1 MGVNLDLSQKMT
13 QAPALSQQ
21 ARIGL
26 AILPMN
32 IIELGSYLRAE
43 ISDNPMFE
51 DDDSGEFDAAT
62 SSSSDEFDRHEE
74 YANDYSDLPTSASY
88 DPDYEKKRLFRERSI
103 IKEETLEERLL
114 KQLGMHF
121 DGLDFDIGEFIIGN
135 LDEDGYFRMRL
146 EQVDARFEAGLD
158 RIERV
163 RAAIRMFEPIGSA
176 SRDIRECLMSQLESR
191 GLKDS
196 SAYAIVRDHLE
207 DLSRKKYALIA
218 RKLDIDEDDAID
230 AHKEIASLEPKPG
243 RAFAGSQA
251 IKIIPDLTLVKE
263 DDRYYVAL
271 NNEYMPTLK
280 ISAQYAAMYKKPG
293 LDPETKKYIK
303 QRRERAKCLI
313 SALEQSQETIRRIA
327 EYIVNYQKDF
337 VEHGEGH
344 IKPLKLTDVATALG
358 FNESTVSRAT
368 TSKFLQTEMGVL
380 SLKKFFSVGVKQ
392 TDGSTRSAETIRS
405 RIKDII
411 EQELASGKP
420 LSDQKIVDRLKTQGV
435 DIARR
440 TVTKYRK
447 TMKILASGLR
457 R

>member
-1 MGVNLDLSQKMT
+1 MGVNLDLSQKMSQT
-13 QAPALSQQ
+13 PTLSQQ

-32 IIELGSYLRAE
+32 TVELGAFLRQE

-51 DDDSGEFDAAT
+51 DDDSGEDSAA
-62 SSSSDEFDRHEE
+62 SSSSDEFDRQED
-74 YANDYSDLPTSASY
+74 YANDYSDLPTSANY
-88 DPDYEKKRLFRERSI
+88 DPDYEKRRLFRERSI

-114 KQLGMHF
+114 KQLGLQF
-121 DGLDFDIGEFIIGN
+121 EGLDFEIGEFIIGN
-135 LDEDGYFRMRL
+135 LDEDGYFRMKL
-146 EQVDARFEAGLD
+146 EHVDARFDAGV
-158 RIERV
+158 ERV
-163 RAAIRMFEPIGSA
+163 ESVLAAIRMFEPVGA
-176 SRDIRECLMSQLESR
+176 GSRDIRECLMSQLTAK
-191 GLKDS
+191 GFKDS
-196 SAYAIVRDHLE
+196 PAYMIVRDHLE

-218 RKLDIDEDDAID
+218 RKLGIDEEDAID

-251 IKIIPDLTLVKE
+251 IKIIPDLVLVKDE
-263 DDRYYVAL
+263 ERYVVVL

-280 ISAQYAAMYKKPG
+280 ISGYYASLYKTAG
-293 LDPETKKYIK
+293 LDSETKKYIK

-327 EYIVNYQKDF
+327 EYIVNYQKEYI
-337 VEHGEGH
+337 EHGEGH
-344 IKPLKLTDVATALG
+344 IKPLKLTDVATALS

-368 TSKFLQTEMGVL
+368 TCKFIQTEMGVL

-392 TDGSTRSAETIRS
+392 VDGTTRSAETIRS
-405 RIKDII
+405 KIKDII
-411 EQELASGKP
+411 EIELANGKP
-420 LSDQKIVDRLKTQGV
+420 LSDQKIVDRLKVQGV

-447 TMKILASGLR
+447 TMKILSSGLR
-457 R
+457 K